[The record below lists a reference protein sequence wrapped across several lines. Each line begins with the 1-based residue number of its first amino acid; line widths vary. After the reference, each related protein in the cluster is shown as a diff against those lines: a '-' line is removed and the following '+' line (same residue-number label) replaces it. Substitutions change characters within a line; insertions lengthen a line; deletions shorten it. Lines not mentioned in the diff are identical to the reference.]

1 MPTQLPSSYLA
12 ALVGLALLAATPSV
26 RANNITTSAGSLVDD
41 NGSQVYVQFDVTW
54 ENSWR
59 TSFEP
64 TNWDAAWIFVK
75 YRTADGLWHHA
86 SLNRTGHTAPIGS
99 TIATGLVDPASPY
112 NVFTNPGVGVFLHA
126 GAEGSGTFAVNGVQL
141 QWEHNADVTG
151 LWEVEEVRVFAIEMV
166 YVPQGA
172 FAAGT
177 GGTESNAFTL
187 TTIDT
192 GMATATPGG
201 TGGLGGEAGGYP
213 TGQTAPANAS
223 WPNGFNAFYCMKYE
237 VSQQGY
243 VDFLNTLTYAQQVA
257 RTTSATAPNSA
268 AGSGALSATNS
279 NRNGIDIQTPGTA
292 STVPAVYACNLNGDA
307 TFGDPTDGQDIA
319 CNYLGW
325 DDLTAYLDWS
335 GLRPMTELEFEK
347 ACRGTMAP
355 VGDEYPW
362 GTADIADVA
371 YSVSNNGANNEFISA
386 GYSTVSG
393 NASYDVTDGAI
404 DGPLRVG
411 IFAANA
417 SNNGRLSAGA
427 SYYGIMELGGNVWE
441 RTVSIGSEN
450 GRTYTGTHG
459 NGLLEADG
467 QSNEATWPAPTTA
480 NGAGFR
486 GGAWLLPA
494 PYIRVSDRSLAGTS
508 GVGPAPHDGGR
519 GARLAP

>member
-177 GGTESNAFTL
+177 GGTETNAFTL

-192 GMATATPGG
+192 GTATAAPGG

-213 TGQTAPANAS
+213 TGQTAPDNAS
-223 WPNGFNAFYCMKYE
+223 WPNGYNAFYCMKYE

-243 VDFLNTLTYAQQVA
+243 VDFLNTLTYTQQA
-257 RTTSATAPNSA
+257 TRTATAPSSA
-268 AGSGALSATNS
+268 EGTGVLNLD
-279 NRNGIDIQTPGTA
+279 NLLRNGIDIQTPGVDPT
-292 STVPAVYACNLNGDA
+292 TPAQYACNLNGNA
-307 TFGDPTDGQDIA
+307 TYDEPMDGKDIA
-319 CNYLGW
+319 CNYLSWG
-325 DDLTAYLDWS
+325 DLTAYLDWS

-347 ACRGTMAP
+347 ACRGTVP
-355 VGDEYPW
+355 PLGEEFPW
-362 GTADIADVA
+362 GTADIVGSA
-371 YSVSNNGANNEFISA
+371 YTLANDGASNEGIATN
-386 GYSTVSG
+386 YSTTMG
-393 NASYDVTDGAI
+393 NAVYNPNDEDIG
-404 DGPLRVG
+404 GPVRVG
-411 IFAANA
+411 IFAANV
-417 SNNGRLSAGA
+417 SNSGRVTAGA
-427 SYYGIMELGGNVWE
+427 SYYGIMELGGNVQE
-441 RTVSIGSEN
+441 RTVTIGNAN
-450 GRTYTGTHG
+450 GRAFTGTHG
-459 NGLLEADG
+459 NGALAASGDPDG
-467 QSNEATWPAPTTA
+467 ATWPAPTTA
-480 NGAGFR
+480 DGAGFR
-486 GGAWLLPA
+486 GGHWNSGTPDLQT
-494 PYIRVSDRSLAGTS
+494 SDRFEAAVTSSGSTSLW
-508 GVGPAPHDGGR
+508 GGR
-519 GARLAP
+519 GARQAP